1 MAPLKLVN
9 QHNART
15 ISAGVELAVTRQARR
30 KGLLGRDGMAA
41 SEALY
46 LAPCF
51 AIHTAFMRF
60 RIDVVFV
67 DAIGRVLKIVRNMPP
82 WRMACAPRAH
92 AVIELPGG
100 TLGAEDLRVGDAVA
114 LASATT
120 VS

>member
-1 MAPLKLVN
+1 MPAPCLVSAPLPVMAPLKLVN
-9 QHNART
+9 QHTART
-15 ISAGVELAVTRQARR
+15 ISAGVEVAVTRRARR
-30 KGLLGRDGMAA
+30 KGLLGRDGMAP

-82 WRMACAPRAH
+82 WRPPAR
-92 AVIELPGG
+92 LSS
-100 TLGAEDLRVGDAVA
+100 TW
-114 LASATT
+114 
-120 VS
+120 